1 MTAIRE
7 VPAAGE
13 VRHELLE
20 ATDEQIADAIQY
32 ANPMVLRGLLYQL
45 TRDESLA
52 EMELVTRMYRGREG
66 RVLANPADVE
76 TIRAKATEFLIGY
89 RDAGAGPI
97 DIGPRE
103 RLQRSL
109 GLAVA
114 DEIPDDEFEM
124 WMEETAL
131 DPWARSLQWRE
142 PPPPERLA
150 GFSVAVIG
158 TGLGGLNAA
167 VQLERAGVPYVV
179 FEKNPGVGGT
189 WFENRYPGARVDTP
203 SHTYNHLYGADFE
216 LPYPFCP
223 QGHNERYFNWIADN
237 FGVRDSIEFNSDV
250 KSMTWDEDAKLWTIV
265 ADQGGTRREWR
276 VNAVI
281 SAVGLLAHPNI
292 PDFPGI
298 NDFKGRAFHTARWPE
313 DVDVT
318 GKRVAVIGSGCSGY
332 QLFPELAG
340 EAKQLYLFQRA
351 PSWVFDVPNY
361 LDPFPPQTLWL
372 KRNFPFLL
380 NFFRLNVSWNSRP
393 DFTIRA
399 QTADPDFD
407 DPYAVSASNK
417 RIRDGRIA
425 FMESKFGDRPDLLE
439 KMLPSAPPN
448 SSRGVIVDRKYGV
461 YDVLLRDEAELV
473 TAGIRRFTPN
483 GIETDD
489 GKQYELDI
497 IVMATGFRASDFL
510 LPMPVRGREGV
521 TLEQLWAKDGPRAY
535 LGVMLPGF
543 PNLFMIYGPNT
554 NPTSGLNLPAHH
566 EIQGRFALQCIEEL
580 ILSGKSTLD
589 VDEDA
594 YWRYNEAVDREEQTR
609 IYRDPRAQTYYVK
622 DGRSA
627 TNDPIDA
634 RLVWHW
640 LREPAGEP
648 RTLRPSFAEKSAV
661 ISPYFGK
668 DLIVQ

>member
-1 MTAIRE
+1 MTTIQG

-13 VRHELLE
+13 VRQELLA

-45 TRDESLA
+45 TGDESLA
-52 EMELVTRMYRGREG
+52 EMKVVTRMHRGSEG
-66 RVLANPADVE
+66 QVLADRADAE
-76 TIRAKATEFLIGY
+76 TIRAKAIEFLIGY

-97 DIGPRE
+97 DIGPRD

-109 GLAVA
+109 GLAVGT
-114 DEIPDDEFEM
+114 EIPDDELEI

-131 DPWARSLQWRE
+131 DPWARSSQWRQ

-167 VQLERAGVPYVV
+167 VQLKRAGIEHVV

-203 SHTYNHLYGADFE
+203 SHAYNLLIGADFE

-223 QGHNERYFNWIADN
+223 QSDNERYFNWVADN
-237 FGVRDSIEFNSDV
+237 FGVRDSIEFNSNV
-250 KSMTWDEDAKLWTIV
+250 ESMTWDEDAKLWTIV

-281 SAVGLLAHPNI
+281 SAVGLLAHPNV
-292 PDFPGI
+292 PDFPGMD
-298 NDFKGRAFHTARWPE
+298 DFKGRAFHTARWPE
-313 DVDVT
+313 DVDVA

-332 QLFPELAG
+332 QVVPELAR
-340 EAKQLYLFQRA
+340 ETKQLYLFQRT
-351 PSWVFDVPNY
+351 PSWVTDVPNY

-372 KRNFPFLL
+372 KRNFPYYL
-380 NFFRLNVSWNSRP
+380 NFFRLNVCWFFHP
-393 DFTIRA
+393 DAALLA
-399 QTADPDFD
+399 QTVDPDFD
-407 DPYAVSASNK
+407 DPHAVSAYNK
-417 RIRDGRIA
+417 RIRDARIE
-425 FMESKFGDRPDLLE
+425 FMKSRFGDRPDLLE
-439 KMLPSAPPN
+439 KMLPTAPPG
-448 SSRGVIVDRKYGV
+448 SSRQVLVDRDYSV
-461 YDVLLRDEAELV
+461 YDVLLRDDAELV
-473 TAGIRRFTPN
+473 TEGIRRFTPS

-489 GKQYELDI
+489 GKEYELDI
-497 IVMATGFRASDFL
+497 IVLATGFRASDFL
-510 LPMPVRGREGV
+510 LPMPVRGRDGV

-554 NPTSGLNLPAHH
+554 NPGGGLNLPAHH
-566 EIQGRFALQCIEEL
+566 EIMGRFALDCIEEL
-580 ILSGKSTLD
+580 ILSGKSTID
-589 VDEDA
+589 VGEDA
-594 YWRYNEAVDREEQTR
+594 YWRYNEALDREEQTR
-609 IYRDPRAQTYYVK
+609 VYRDPRAHTYYVK

-627 TNDPIDA
+627 TQASIDA

-648 RTLRPSFAEKSAV
+648 RKLRPSFAGESAV